1 MLVAATS
8 YGSIIRPLQ
17 FLIFVI
23 VALFFAI
30 VLRVVIQEIR
40 SPDEVASSSR
50 RRRFSVSLTF
60 VEPEERAREKI
71 EVGESLVVGRSAE
84 CDLAL
89 DDTYLSSRHA
99 RFTTDNG
106 DLIVEDLGSTNGTYV
121 NQELVK
127 ERTIVSRGDIIQI
140 GGVIFEVS
148 R

>member
-50 RRRFSVSLTF
+50 RRRSSVSLTF

-71 EVGESLVVGRSAE
+71 EVGESLV
-84 CDLAL
+84 
-89 DDTYLSSRHA
+89 
-99 RFTTDNG
+99 
-106 DLIVEDLGSTNGTYV
+106 
-121 NQELVK
+121 
-127 ERTIVSRGDIIQI
+127 RTLPSWR
-140 GGVIFEVS
+140 
-148 R
+148 